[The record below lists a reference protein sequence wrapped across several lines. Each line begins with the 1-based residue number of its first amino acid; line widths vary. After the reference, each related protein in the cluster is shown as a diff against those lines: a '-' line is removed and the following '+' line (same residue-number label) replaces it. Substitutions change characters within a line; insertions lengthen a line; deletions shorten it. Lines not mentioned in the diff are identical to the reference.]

1 MWNYYR
7 EEINKD
13 VNEKNSA
20 NNRINNNKIITGK
33 SLNIRT
39 ISIGSMPS
47 NNNILN
53 AEVVVPLKY
62 FRNVRRSLDLPL
74 IKWKKLICH
83 EQKNV

>member
-83 EQKNV
+83 GQKNV